1 MIGMARMKE
10 MKSTS
15 CDTCKYLK
23 VISDGTW
30 HDEIDCK
37 IDMWDYFQEDIECP
51 RYVEL
56 IEEPNYPRWMEE

>member
-1 MIGMARMKE
+1 MNP
-10 MKSTS
+10 TS

-37 IDMWDYFQEDIECP
+37 LGMYDYFQEEFECP
-51 RYVEL
+51 RYQEYEEE
-56 IEEPNYPRWMEE
+56 IER

>member
-1 MIGMARMKE
+1 

-37 IDMWDYFQEDIECP
+37 LGMYDYFQEEFECP
-51 RYVEL
+51 KYRESEFDYDERWNF
-56 IEEPNYPRWMEE
+56 PNWWL